1 MPVVSEPR
9 VRLAV
14 ASDEQLLRHFRC
26 STGVWYEDS
35 VERFVTERALARA
48 LDARLDF
55 RLLLLETDA
64 EGLLAV
70 GAHHWRAYDV
80 GGATVD
86 GTYLVVAA
94 IALAFQGARLG
105 SDERLSDFVMNALL
119 SDARGRGRG
128 DLVTVL
134 VARENARSIALCQR
148 FGIDAE
154 LPSPNPA
161 YVHLVGWRGAPARG

>member
-9 VRLAV
+9 VRLAF
-14 ASDEQLLRHFRC
+14 ASDEELLRDFRC
-26 STGVWYEDS
+26 STGVWYEDL

-48 LDARLDF
+48 LDGRFDF
-55 RLLLLETDA
+55 RLLLFETNAD
-64 EGLLAV
+64 GLLAV
-70 GAHHWRAYDV
+70 GAHHWRACEV
-80 GGATVD
+80 GGTTVD

-94 IALAFQGARLG
+94 IVLSFQGGRLEG
-105 SDERLSDFVMNALL
+105 EERLSDFVMNALL
-119 SDARGRGRG
+119 SDARDRGRG

-134 VARENARSIALCQR
+134 VARENARSLALCQR

-161 YVHLVGWRGAPARG
+161 YVQLVGWRSTPARG